1 MRVAVVAEYYPRRR
15 DPVLGVWAH
24 RQALATREAGADV
37 SVFAL
42 ERPVP
47 PAAALRS
54 PGKLARAVVGAASQP
69 RHDELDGLDVEYV
82 RFVAPSRERSY
93 TSWDSWARGPLGK
106 ALRRAHE
113 QQPLDLVHAHY
124 ALPAGAAALE
134 FAEQERL
141 PLAISVHGGDVLGP
155 LVSTPQARARIAEV
169 LARASVVLCNSR
181 GTLERCAELTGSA
194 ERMTVVHL
202 GADPPAE
209 RPDKRGEPTIVT
221 VGHLVARKRHADVMR
236 ALAVLVGRMPKLRW
250 LVIGEGPERPALE
263 RLAAQLGVAA
273 RVDWAGQLAHDEALG
288 ELARCHVMAMPSVD
302 EAFGVAYI
310 EALACGVP
318 AIGCAGES
326 GPEEIAAAGEGMLL
340 VPPRDPDSLAQ
351 TLAGVLEDPARG
363 NELGRAAAATAA
375 EHFSWEHCGRETLA
389 AYERAIAEGPR

>member
-24 RQALATREAGADV
+24 RQALATSEAGADV

-54 PGKLARAVVGAASQP
+54 PSGLARAMLGAASQP
-69 RHDELDGLDVEYV
+69 RRDEIDGLPVEYV
-82 RFVAPSRERSY
+82 RFIAPPRERSY
-93 TSWDSWARGPLGK
+93 TNWDSWARGPLGR

-113 QQPLDLVHAHY
+113 QQPFDLVHAHY

-155 LVSTPQARARIAEV
+155 LVSTPQARARIADV
-169 LARASVVLCNSR
+169 LRRASLVLCNSR
-181 GTLERCAELTGSA
+181 GTLARCAELTGSD

-202 GADPPAE
+202 GAEAPHDPP
-209 RPDKRGEPTIVT
+209 PKREEPTIVT

-250 LVIGEGPERPALE
+250 VVIGGGPARAPLE

-273 RVDWAGQLAHDEALG
+273 RVDWAGQLPHDDALA
-288 ELARCHVMAMPSVD
+288 ELARCHVMAMPSQD

-310 EALACGVP
+310 EALACGLP
-318 AIGCAGES
+318 AIGCRGES
-326 GPEEIAAAGEGMLL
+326 GPEEIASLGEGMLL

-351 TLAGVLEDPARG
+351 AIADVLEQPGRLD
-363 NELGRAAAATAA
+363 ELSRAAAATAA
-375 EHFSWEHCGRETLA
+375 ANFSWQHCGETTVA
-389 AYERAIAEGPR
+389 AYERALAEGPR